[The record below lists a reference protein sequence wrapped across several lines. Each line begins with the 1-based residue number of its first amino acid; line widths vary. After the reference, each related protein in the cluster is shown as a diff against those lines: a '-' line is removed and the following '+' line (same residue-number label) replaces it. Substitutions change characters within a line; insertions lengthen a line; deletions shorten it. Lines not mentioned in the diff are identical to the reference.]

1 MNDSARLPYSVSGTR
16 HQALSN
22 VDATAIFR
30 VYLPYMIPLLF
41 TRTYLGAPDGL
52 EDYNLSNL
60 GIYGLGKRRTIKQL
74 EDFMKIQMATK
85 TSFRPQGVRDAR
97 VLTRVSFRFVDSC
110 FLLLLQT
117 SCIGD
122 EWVPYDVNISPTDNL
137 YDEPDNLN
145 PQPEYPLRTEL
156 TFYEEE
162 DGDASSIEVL
172 EGDLMGDSSSASKD
186 ASLSSDETV
195 ISSHKKALPSRPHGS
210 PFPPASVL
218 IPLWLLGLVVWFMTF
233 ANTPL
238 AKRHQARKKKVG
250 PKDV

>member
-1 MNDSARLPYSVSGTR
+1 
-16 HQALSN
+16 
-22 VDATAIFR
+22 
-30 VYLPYMIPLLF
+30 MIPFLF
-41 TRTYLGAPDGL
+41 IRTYLGAPDGL

-85 TSFRPQGVRDAR
+85 TSRPQGVRDAR
-97 VLTRVSFRFVDSC
+97 GLTHISFRFVDSS
-110 FLLLLQT
+110 FLLILQA

-172 EGDLMGDSSSASKD
+172 EGDLMGDASSASKD
-186 ASLSSDETV
+186 ASSSSDESV
-195 ISSHKKALPSRPHGS
+195 ISSHNKALPSRQHVS
-210 PFPPASVL
+210 PFPTASVL

-233 ANTPL
+233 GNTPR
-238 AKRHQARKKKVG
+238 AKGHQARKKKAG